1 MYIEIYTYL
10 CLARERRRGKRGG
23 KKALSLVFS
32 TFHGRTEMTRKKKEN
47 QLFSLGDWFPQRV
60 FTWLMQCTKQIINVF
75 CFASLGKW
83 KYIHTHKHRRTEIDR
98 LTNVKIYAHMHSI
111 YLWTIWLFIAQ
122 TKREYSIYV
131 YALIYCFLSVIYFYN
146 LQLVVELIA
155 CNAAR

>member
-32 TFHGRTEMTRKKKEN
+32 TFHGRTEMTRKKEN

-83 KYIHTHKHRRTEIDR
+83 KYIHTHKHGRTEIDR
-98 LTNVKIYAHMHSI
+98 LTTVKIYARMHSI

-122 TKREYSIYV
+122 TKREFSIYMHWFIV
-131 YALIYCFLSVIYFYN
+131 FY
-146 LQLVVELIA
+146 LLFIFTICKLVVELIA